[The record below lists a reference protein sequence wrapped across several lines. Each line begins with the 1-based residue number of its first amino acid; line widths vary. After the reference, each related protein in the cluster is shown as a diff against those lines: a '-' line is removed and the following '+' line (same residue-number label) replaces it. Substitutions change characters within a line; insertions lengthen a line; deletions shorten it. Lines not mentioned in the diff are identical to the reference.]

1 MTEQIKYFAL
11 VLNDRKASNP
21 HSVFREVRS
30 ESDYRA
36 DIWDRSLRAWRLQ
49 MSLAAYIIDG
59 EIGVVDLTEAEAN
72 RIIERKEKGSWKSG

>member
-1 MTEQIKYFAL
+1 MTEKIKYFAL

-30 ESDYRA
+30 ESDYRT

-49 MSLAAYIIDG
+49 MSLAAYLIDG
-59 EIGVVDLTEAEAN
+59 EIGAVEITEAQAN
-72 RIIERKEKGSWKSG
+72 RTIDRKEVFS

>member
-1 MTEQIKYFAL
+1 MTEKIKYFAL
-11 VLNDRKASNP
+11 VLNTRTVKNP
-21 HSVFREVRS
+21 HSVLREVRS
-30 ESDYRA
+30 DDDYRT

-72 RIIERKEKGSWKSG
+72 RIINARKGEA